1 MFLFKI
7 QTWSRVASLS
17 YIPCFFSAL
26 QSVLWILRA
35 FTRKGIAYG
44 WTLICHIKDE
54 GVCVLSCFSLVQL
67 CNPLDRSPPET
78 PLHGILQTRILEW
91 VAKLFSRGSSQPQLN
106 CCLLHWQTRSLPL
119 VPPGKPRDEGTW
131 YFSCMFLSQTCILFL
146 WLFHRN
152 CFLLFLGEQDVEVG
166 RNMPP
171 FSST

>member
-54 GVCVLSCFSLVQL
+54 GVCVLSCFSLVQF
-67 CNPLDRSPPET
+67 CNPMDRSPPEA
-78 PLHGILQTRILEW
+78 PLHGILQTRILVGCQALLQGIFPTPVELLSPALADTFFTTGATW
-91 VAKLFSRGSSQPQLN
+91 EAQGWRYMIASLACFYAKRAF
-106 CCLLHWQTRSLPL
+106 
-119 VPPGKPRDEGTW
+119 
-131 YFSCMFLSQTCILFL
+131 
-146 WLFHRN
+146 
-152 CFLLFLGEQDVEVG
+152 CFCGCFIETAS
-166 RNMPP
+166 
-171 FSST
+171 FSS